1 MGLFDAKCP
10 VSAREQEWIEES
22 MHWFRTE
29 FGDAPLTQPVVLP
42 TVEFFPDCPPGPV
55 TDIHA
60 VVRQV
65 CEYVTVDPKTIVVEL
80 HGGTGHADLARNVGL
95 SYQSSGA
102 AGHYRFEGGKS
113 IISID
118 KAQAGNMV
126 SLVATVAHELA
137 HARLLGEGRILPT
150 RSDHEPLTDLLTVYL
165 GLGIFNANAR
175 FDFRASRIG
184 DQGRSWW
191 STSNLGYLTEPMF
204 GYGLACFAWLRGEI
218 RPRWSRYLD
227 TNPRAYLKRGLR
239 HLESL

>member
-10 VSAREQEWIEES
+10 VSAGEQEWIEES
-22 MHWFRTE
+22 MHWFRVE
-29 FGDAPLTQPVVLP
+29 FGDAPLTRPVVLP
-42 TVEFFPDCPPGPV
+42 TVEFFPDCRSDS
-55 TDIHA
+55 TADIHA

-65 CEYVTVDPKTIVVEL
+65 CEYATVDPNTIVVEL

-95 SYQSSGA
+95 AYQSSGA

-118 KAQAGNMV
+118 RAQAGNMV
-126 SLVATVAHELA
+126 SLIATIAHELA
-137 HARLLGEGRILPT
+137 HARLLGEGRIIPT
-150 RSDHEPLTDLLTVYL
+150 RPDQEPLTDLLTVYL

-175 FDFRASRIG
+175 FDFRTTKT
-184 DQGRSWW
+184 DGRSRGGW

-227 TNPRAYLKRGLR
+227 TNPRAYLKRGLYY
-239 HLESL
+239 LECQ